1 MSLLGLIFRRDFLSR
16 NKISQTLLFRA
27 RNLAT
32 SQIKTD
38 SQANRFPKSRWK
50 RREII
55 LFLERLEMYL
65 SSGLEINRALE
76 VSRQGLKKRQQLSI
90 QNLRQA
96 VESGASL
103 YSALAR
109 FVGTSKITSGLVE
122 YGELSGNLTHSLLT
136 AKTLLEKEDELLKR
150 CTGAMIYPLVIG
162 VFALLLTI
170 GLIRG
175 VMTQII
181 PMLKSLNVDLPFITK
196 ITINLS
202 EIVTGYGFY
211 ILACIVFGVIVGRFI
226 IKKYKKPRYIFQSI
240 IMRIPIVG
248 KLFYNFYLAIF
259 LHSCGALVDS
269 GLSVKDSYEK
279 TVKTIGLLPLS
290 NFLRVQEHK
299 VARGLSLG
307 EIIDHNRL
315 PSYVAPLLNAGELS
329 GTLGQSIIRAGNIID
344 KEIEHSLKKLT
355 SLIEPVMMVGMGC
368 VVGTIALSI
377 MLPIYNISGALQR

>member
-1 MSLLGLIFRRDFLSR
+1 MSFLGSIFRRSFLSL
-16 NKISQTLLFRA
+16 NKTRGLQID
-27 RNLAT
+27 NL
-32 SQIKTD
+32 SSK
-38 SQANRFPKSRWK
+38 NKYKKWK
-50 RREII
+50 RKEII

-65 SSGLEINRALE
+65 SSGLEINKALE
-76 VSRQGLKKRQQLSI
+76 VSEQGLKNKQKLSI
-90 QNLRQA
+90 RSLRKT
-96 VESGASL
+96 VESGAPL
-103 YSALAR
+103 YSALTR
-109 FVGTSKITSGLVE
+109 FVGTGKTTSGLVE
-122 YGELSGNLTHSLLT
+122 YGELSGTLARSLLT

-196 ITINLS
+196 LTITLS
-202 EIVTGYGFY
+202 EVVTGYGFY
-211 ILACIVFGVIVGRFI
+211 ILVGIVSGAIAGRFI
-226 IKKYKKPRYIFQSI
+226 IKKYENPRFVLQSAI
-240 IMRIPIVG
+240 IRAPIGG

-269 GLSVKDSYEK
+269 GLSVKDSYDK
-279 TVKTIGLLPLS
+279 TTRTISLLPL
-290 NFLRVQEHK
+290 NRFLYVQSTK
-299 VARGLSLG
+299 VAIGLPLG
-307 EIIDHNRL
+307 EVINHKRL
-315 PSYVAPLLNAGELS
+315 PSYVTPLLNAGELS
-329 GTLGQSIIRAGNIID
+329 GTLGQSIMRAGNIVD

-377 MLPIYNISGALQR
+377 MLPIYNISGALQK

>member
-1 MSLLGLIFRRDFLSR
+1 MSFFGSIFRWNILSR
-16 NKISQTLLFRA
+16 NKPRVFLTRDS
-27 RNLAT
+27 
-32 SQIKTD
+32 SSKT
-38 SQANRFPKSRWK
+38 KYKKWK
-50 RREII
+50 RKEII

-65 SSGLEINRALE
+65 SSGLEINKALE
-76 VSRQGLKKRQQLSI
+76 VSEQGLKKKQKLSI
-90 QNLRQA
+90 QNLRKS
-96 VESGASL
+96 VESGAPL
-103 YSALAR
+103 YSTLAR
-109 FVGTSKITSGLVE
+109 FVGTGKTTSGLVE
-122 YGELSGNLTHSLLT
+122 YGELSGTLARSLLT

-162 VFALLLTI
+162 IFALLLTI

-196 ITINLS
+196 VAITLS

-211 ILACIVFGVIVGRFI
+211 ILVALVSGAIAGRI
-226 IKKYKKPRYIFQSI
+226 ILKKYEKPRYILQSI
-240 IMRIPIVG
+240 IIRTPIIG

-269 GLSVKDSYEK
+269 GLSVKDSYDK
-279 TVKTIGLLPLS
+279 TARTISLLPLNKFFHDQS
-290 NFLRVQEHK
+290 QK
-299 VARGLSLG
+299 VARGLPLG
-307 EIIDHNRL
+307 EIINHGRL

-329 GTLGQSIIRAGNIID
+329 GTLGQSIIRAGNIVD

-377 MLPIYNISGALQR
+377 MLPIYNISGALQK